1 MMVSSVIFFPRLKPW
16 AIGLKPWA
24 PEQKPYLF
32 GSAFILML
40 FLSSVSMA
48 QTDTTITEEE
58 DFSMYENLYFAD
70 AGAKRFC
77 TPKVFDLSPA
87 KLISFGYDHQGAFG
101 IDYDTLGAVSSG
113 HGHFNSASGLRL
125 GANIPVISK
134 TNIVWQLGV
143 NYVRTSFDG
152 RGTTAINVLDSTLRN
167 NGLTTAGLNT
177 TIFKPL
183 GEENFI
189 IAQGA
194 ADLSGDYHFDNFTP
208 LKYMRYSAAIIFG
221 KKKSDRKM
229 IGFGLSRTYR
239 AGDLNYIPV
248 ILLNWTAPSR
258 KWGVE
263 MLAPARVHIRKTLSA
278 RNILL
283 FGYELEGNSYRVLRG
298 EATNPLGYELR
309 RSELRFR
316 AVWETSMYQFI
327 WMSLQ
332 AGYRYGY
339 SFNMDSFAPSDK
351 EFFRGFL
358 GDQPFAQENEF
369 KGTWYAQLSVN
380 LVSP

>member
-1 MMVSSVIFFPRLKPW
+1 MRPLRSLLILLFIPAWIF
-16 AIGLKPWA
+16 
-24 PEQKPYLF
+24 
-32 GSAFILML
+32 
-40 FLSSVSMA
+40 A
-48 QTDTTITEEE
+48 QTDTTATEEE
-58 DFSMYENLYFAD
+58 DFSMYENLDFAD

-77 TPKVFDLSPA
+77 TPKVFDLSPS
-87 KLISFGYDHQGAFG
+87 KLISVGYDFQGAFG
-101 IDYDTLGAVSSG
+101 IDYGKLGSDSSG
-113 HGHFNSASGLRL
+113 RGNFNSASGLRL

-134 TNIVWQLGV
+134 TNVVWQLGV
-143 NYVRTSFDG
+143 NYAQTSFEG
-152 RGTTAINVLDSTLRN
+152 KGETSANNLDSTLRK
-167 NGLTTAGLNT
+167 NGLTTAGINT

-194 ADLSGDYHFDNFTP
+194 ADLNGDYRLNNNTP
-208 LKYMRYSAAIIFG
+208 LKYTRYSAAIIFG

-248 ILLNWTAPSR
+248 MLLNWTAPSR
-258 KWGVE
+258 KWGIE
-263 MLAPARVHIRKTLSA
+263 MLAPARAHIRKTISA
-278 RNILL
+278 RSILL

-298 EATNPLGYELR
+298 DATNPLGYELR

-316 AVWETSMYQFI
+316 AIWETSMYQFI

-339 SFNMDSFAPSDK
+339 NFNLDSFAPSDR
-351 EFFRGFL
+351 EFFRGFF
-358 GDQPFAQENEF
+358 GDQPFAQENEY

>member
-1 MMVSSVIFFPRLKPW
+1 MLKLNSLLLLLVIPAWTF
-16 AIGLKPWA
+16 
-24 PEQKPYLF
+24 
-32 GSAFILML
+32 
-40 FLSSVSMA
+40 A
-48 QTDTTITEEE
+48 QTDSTATEEE
-58 DFSMYENLYFAD
+58 DFSMYENLDFAD

-77 TPKVFDLSPA
+77 TPKVFDLTPA
-87 KLISFGYDHQGAFG
+87 KLIWLGFDHQGAFG
-101 IDYDTLGAVSSG
+101 VDYGAASDTAWTSGTGKFSGAG
-113 HGHFNSASGLRL
+113 GLRF

-134 TNIVWQLGV
+134 TNVVWQLGFNYARAAFNGEGESNV
-143 NYVRTSFDG
+143 NS
-152 RGTTAINVLDSTLRN
+152 LDATLRS
-167 NGLTTAGLNT
+167 NGLTTAGINT
-177 TIFKPL
+177 TLFKPL
-183 GEENFI
+183 GEEKFI

-194 ADLSGDYHFDNFTP
+194 ADLNGDYYLDNFTP
-208 LKYMRYSAAIIFG
+208 LKYTRYSAAVIYG

-248 ILLNWTAPSR
+248 MLLNWTAPSR

-263 MLAPARVHIRKTLSA
+263 MLAPARANIRKTISA

-298 EATNPLGYELR
+298 DASNPIGYELR

-339 SFNMDSFAPSDK
+339 SFNLDSFAPSDK
-351 EFFRGFL
+351 EFFRGFF
-358 GDQPFAQENEF
+358 GDQPFAQENEY

>member
-1 MMVSSVIFFPRLKPW
+1 MR
-16 AIGLKPWA
+16 A
-24 PEQKPYLF
+24 
-32 GSAFILML
+32 
-40 FLSSVSMA
+40 LSSLILLLVLPAWNFA
-48 QTDTTITEEE
+48 QTDSTVAEEE
-58 DFSMYENLYFAD
+58 DFSMYENLDFAD

-101 IDYDTLGAVSSG
+101 IDYGVLGSDSSG

-152 RGTTAINVLDSTLRN
+152 RGTTAINALDSTLRN

-194 ADLSGDYHFDNFTP
+194 ADLSGDYHFDNYTP

-248 ILLNWTAPSR
+248 MLLNWTAPSR

-351 EFFRGFL
+351 EFFRGFF
-358 GDQPFAQENEF
+358 GDQPFAQENEY

>member
-1 MMVSSVIFFPRLKPW
+1 MR
-16 AIGLKPWA
+16 
-24 PEQKPYLF
+24 Y
-32 GSAFILML
+32 
-40 FLSSVSMA
+40 LSSLLFVLFIPAFAFA
-48 QTDTTITEEE
+48 QPDSIATEEE
-58 DFSMYENLYFAD
+58 DFSMYENLDFAD

-87 KLISFGYDHQGAFG
+87 KLIWVGYDHQGAFG
-101 IDYDTLGAVSSG
+101 IDYDTLGSFNPG
-113 HGHFNSASGLRL
+113 HSHYNGAGGLRL

-134 TNIVWQLGV
+134 TNVVWQLGFNYARTAFNGDVEAAV
-143 NYVRTSFDG
+143 NP
-152 RGTTAINVLDSTLRN
+152 LDATLRA

-177 TIFKPL
+177 TLFKPL
-183 GEENFI
+183 GEAKFI

-194 ADLSGDYHFDNFTP
+194 ADLNGDYHFDNLTP
-208 LKYMRYSAAIIFG
+208 LKYMRYSAAVIFG
-221 KKKSDRKM
+221 KKKNDRKM

-248 ILLNWTAPSR
+248 MLLNWTAPNR

-263 MLAPARVHIRKTLSA
+263 MLAPARMHIRKTLSA

-298 EATNPLGYELR
+298 DGSNPLGYELR

-339 SFNMDSFAPSDK
+339 SFNLDSFAPDDK
-351 EFFRGFL
+351 EFFRGFF
-358 GDQPFAQENEF
+358 GDQPFAQENEY